1 MSTRD
6 LLDRFDEYLRI
17 ELRLSRRTVETY
29 IRECRA
35 FLRDL
40 DAQGLGIEHVGVE
53 PIISYLV
60 HRRAPSDAP
69 VDQRTVAKIIS
80 SLRSLFQYL
89 VLEGLREDNPAVLV
103 EMPRSEH
110 RLPGVLTVAE
120 VEALLENIDTESPYG
135 LRDRALFELIYSCG
149 LRVSEAVELTASK
162 LHLDEGIVRVFGKG
176 RKERL
181 VPIGARAASWLT
193 AYMERGRPRL
203 LKQGVKTDR
212 LFLNRRGA
220 GLSRKGMWKRF
231 RELAAATGVE
241 AKIHTLRHS
250 YATHLLA
257 GGADLRAVQEL
268 LGHSDINTTQIY
280 THIGREDLK
289 RYHEQYHPRG

>member
-1 MSTRD
+1 MSNRD

-29 IRECRA
+29 VRECRL

-40 DAQGLGIEHVGVE
+40 EAQGFRIDEVGAE
-53 PIISYLV
+53 SIISYLI
-60 HRRAPSDAP
+60 HRRAPSDTP
-69 VDQRTVAKIIS
+69 VDQRTVAKILS

-89 VLEGLREDNPAVLV
+89 LLEGVRQDNPAVLV
-103 EMPRSEH
+103 EMPKANH
-110 RLPGVLTVAE
+110 KLPGVLSIAE
-120 VEALLENIDTESPYG
+120 VEALLENIDTTSPYG

-149 LRVSEAVELTASK
+149 LRVSEAVDLTASK
-162 LHLDEGIVRVFGKG
+162 LHLDEGIVRVWGKG

-181 VPIGARAASWLT
+181 VPIGARAASWLQ
-193 AYMERGRPRL
+193 AYMEHGRPHL
-203 LKQGVKTDR
+203 LKPTVKTDK
-212 LFLNRRGA
+212 LFLNRRGS

-231 RELAAATGVE
+231 RELAATTGVE
-241 AKIHTLRHS
+241 AKVHTLRHS

-280 THIGREDLK
+280 THIGRDDLK
-289 RYHEQYHPRG
+289 RYHGQYHPRG